1 MPRNYV
7 DQDSVRIKQVSFCTV
22 SADLYSGEHFDELE
36 PRRLFPLSGE
46 NEYISLLDSEG
57 NEKMIIRSLASLD
70 PQSAAAVKACLSDYY
85 RIPKIESVNERVDK
99 KGSVKFSVVTDYG
112 PCTFSVR
119 NRHADIK
126 LFYGKRVMMKDA
138 NDNRYEIPDVHML
151 DKKSI
156 HIMAE
161 YL

>member
-7 DQDSVRIKQVSFCTV
+7 DQDSVRIKPVSFCTV

-36 PRRLFPLSGE
+36 PRRLFPLSGAD
-46 NEYISLLDSEG
+46 EYISLLDKEG
-57 NEKMIIRSLASLD
+57 NEKMIVRSLTALD
-70 PQSAAAVKACLSDYY
+70 PESAAAVKGCLSDYY
-85 RIPKIESVNERVDK
+85 RIPKIEAINECIDK
-99 KGSVKFSVVTDYG
+99 NGSVRFSVVTNYG
-112 PCTFSVR
+112 PCTFNIK

-138 NDNRYEIPDVHML
+138 SDNRYEIPDVNSL
-151 DKKSI
+151 DKKSLR
-156 HIMAE
+156 IMAE